1 MNKSALSLLMAAG
14 VACVPVTS
22 QAYEAGDIV
31 LRAGIA
37 SVQPDADP
45 HGTMD
50 TLGVDVDDGEAL
62 GITAAYMLTDSIGL
76 ELLAA
81 TPFNHDVTAVGL
93 GKIGDTDQLPPTL
106 SLQWVP
112 QLNMGGFQPYVGV
125 GVNYTTFFD
134 EQSSLGDLKLDDS
147 WGIAWQAGVDFQ
159 VHDNWLLNA
168 AVWNI
173 DIDTEVKLNGAEVG
187 SVEIDPWVYMLG
199 LGYRF

>member
-1 MNKSALSLLMAAG
+1 MKKSVLSILLAAG
-14 VACVPVTS
+14 LVSVPAVS

-37 SVQPDADP
+37 SVQSDSDP

-50 TLGVDVDDGEAL
+50 ALGVDVDDGEAL
-62 GITAAYMLTDSIGL
+62 GITAAYMLTDTIGL

-81 TPFNHDVTAVGL
+81 TPFNHDVTAEGL

-106 SLQWVP
+106 SLQWLP
-112 QLNMGGFQPYVGV
+112 QLDMGGFQPYVGV

-134 EQSSLGDLKLDDS
+134 EQSRLGDLKLEDS

-159 VHDNWLLNA
+159 IDQNWLLNA

-173 DIDTEVKLNGAEVG
+173 DIDTDVKLNGDDVG

-199 LGYRF
+199 VGYRF

>member
-1 MNKSALSLLMAAG
+1 MKKSVLSVLLAAG
-14 VACVPVTS
+14 LVSVPAVS
-22 QAYEAGDIV
+22 QAYEAGDII

-37 SVQPDADP
+37 SVQPDSDP

-50 TLGVDVDDGEAL
+50 ALGVDVDDSEAL
-62 GITAAYMLTDSIGL
+62 GITAAYMLTDTIGL

-81 TPFNHDVTAVGL
+81 TPFNHDVTAEGL

-106 SLQWVP
+106 SLQWLP
-112 QLNMGGFQPYVGV
+112 QLDMGGFQPYVGV

-134 EQSSLGDLKLDDS
+134 EQSRLGDLKLEDS

-159 VHDNWLLNA
+159 IDQNWLLNA

-173 DIDTEVKLNGAEVG
+173 DIDTDVKLNGADVG

-199 LGYRF
+199 VGYRF

>member
-1 MNKSALSLLMAAG
+1 MKKSVLSVLLAAG
-14 VACVPVTS
+14 LVSVPAVS
-22 QAYEAGDIV
+22 QAYEAGDII

-37 SVQPDADP
+37 SVQPDSDP

-50 TLGVDVDDGEAL
+50 ALGVDVDDGEAL
-62 GITAAYMLTDSIGL
+62 GITAAYMLTDTIGL

-81 TPFNHDVTAVGL
+81 TPFNHDVTAEGL

-106 SLQWVP
+106 SLQWLP
-112 QLNMGGFQPYVGV
+112 QLDMGGFQPYVGV

-134 EQSSLGDLKLDDS
+134 EQSRLGDLKLEDS

-159 VHDNWLLNA
+159 IDQNWLLNA

-173 DIDTEVKLNGAEVG
+173 DIDTDVKLNGADVG

-199 LGYRF
+199 VGYRF